1 MQLAYAVAPAK
12 REAEDLTQLRAVKR
26 QHEAERLRAGV
37 VGPEDNI
44 PPSEAG
50 TIKVA
55 ILARCA
61 REEEVVAQRHHRDEE
76 VNDVLLEQ
84 GPAKTR
90 EFEEK
95 EATWGHEAEA
105 RDSMYIDLTSDN
117 D

>member
-26 QHEAERLRAGV
+26 EHEAERLRAGV

-61 REEEVVAQRHHRDEE
+61 
-76 VNDVLLEQ
+76 
-84 GPAKTR
+84 
-90 EFEEK
+90 
-95 EATWGHEAEA
+95 
-105 RDSMYIDLTSDN
+105 
-117 D
+117 